1 MTGWT
6 VSDASLVS
14 AGAEAP
20 ASMMLTLR
28 ANIWAQQLGALMNK
42 GVSSSDPDI
51 KLPGS
56 PAYDKYH
63 AALVRADSKSAR
75 IANQRNL
82 PAVTIG
88 YAAQLICSGEC
99 FMLCSI
105 IPAEVALSQLLERLL
120 SIL

>member
-1 MTGWT
+1 MSKTF
-6 VSDASLVS
+6 LVP

-20 ASMMLTLR
+20 ASMVLTLR

-42 GVSSSDPDI
+42 GVSSSDPNI
-51 KLPGS
+51 KVSGT

-63 AALVRADSKSAR
+63 AALLMADSKSAQ

-88 YAAQLICSGEC
+88 YAAQLICSGDC
-99 FMLCSI
+99 FILYKI
-105 IPAEVALSQLLERLL
+105 IPLHIALSQRLKGTP

>member
-1 MTGWT
+1 MMSNTF
-6 VSDASLVS
+6 LVL
-14 AGAEAP
+14 AGAEVP
-20 ASMMLTLR
+20 ASMVLTLR

-42 GVSSSDPDI
+42 GVSSSDPDL
-51 KLPGS
+51 KVAGT

-63 AALVRADSKSAR
+63 AALVMADSKSAQ

-88 YAAQLICSGEC
+88 YAAQLICSGGG
-99 FMLCSI
+99 FILFKI
-105 IPAEVALSQLLERLL
+105 ISLHIALSQRLKGSP

>member
-1 MTGWT
+1 M
-6 VSDASLVS
+6 V
-14 AGAEAP
+14 
-20 ASMMLTLR
+20 LTLR

-42 GVSSSDPDI
+42 GVSSSDPYL
-51 KLPGS
+51 KVAGT

-63 AALVRADSKSAR
+63 AALVMADSKSAQ

-88 YAAQLICSGEC
+88 YAAQLICSGGC
-99 FMLCSI
+99 CLLFKI
-105 IPAEVALSQLLERLL
+105 IPLHSALSHRLKGSP

>member
-1 MTGWT
+1 M
-6 VSDASLVS
+6 V
-14 AGAEAP
+14 
-20 ASMMLTLR
+20 LTLR
-28 ANIWAQQLGALMNK
+28 ANMWAQHLGALMNE

-51 KLPGS
+51 KVSGT

-63 AALVRADSKSAR
+63 AALVMADSKSAQ

-88 YAAQLICSGEC
+88 YAAQLICSGGC
-99 FMLCSI
+99 YRLCKKNSLHI
-105 IPAEVALSQLLERLL
+105 LLSQCLKGSP